1 MANLLDMKKIV
12 LICFA
17 IFGFAFMAN
26 AQVCKTEGQKCV
38 TKDGDR
44 GACREVTVTQ
54 TTTST
59 IGSSNTGTSG
69 YNLNGTAKVGGTM
82 VGGSIGGGYNSS
94 NTRSNSNQKSMTET
108 ESWKEIKC
116 KKQDDEASK
125 ATPAW

>member
-1 MANLLDMKKIV
+1 MANLFDMKKIV

-44 GACREVTVTQ
+44 GICREVTITQ

-59 IGSSNTGTSG
+59 IGSSNSGTSG
-69 YNLNGTAKVGGTM
+69 YNLNGGVNVGGTT
-82 VGGSIGGGYNSS
+82 VGGSISGGYNSS
-94 NTRSNSNQKSMTET
+94 NTRSNTNQKSMTET
-108 ESWKEIKC
+108 ESWKEMKC
-116 KKQDDEASK
+116 KKQDDGASK